1 MACMVLYTV
10 SKEILMQYK
19 LLGNTDIRIS
29 ALSLGTWAMGGGSSW
44 GPTDEKESEH
54 TIKKAL
60 DVGINFIDT
69 APAYGNGSSEEILGR
84 ALSGHRPDYIL
95 ATKCGLIWKAQ
106 DEGSVHKSRDGVT
119 IRRNLSPRSIRIQ
132 VEESL
137 KRLNTDYIDLLVT
150 HWQSIEPFFTP
161 IEETVGVL
169 EDLKREG
176 KIRAY
181 GASNVTLEQI
191 REYQKFGSLS
201 LVQERFSLLSRQNLH
216 KALYCEKENITFQA
230 YSPLE
235 RGILTGKV
243 ALDSEVVGTAKAS
256 IPWFQPEKRVQVL
269 AMLDSL
275 SEMGNRYGCPVGTL
289 VIAWTLEQTSTM
301 NVLCGARKSRH
312 IVENAQAASVH
323 LKQDDITYIDDL
335 AKTLL

>member
-1 MACMVLYTV
+1 
-10 SKEILMQYK
+10 MQYK

-29 ALSLGTWAMGGGSSW
+29 ALSLGTWAMGGGTSW
-44 GPTDEKESEH
+44 GPSDEQESVH

-60 DVGINFIDT
+60 DVGVNFLDT

-84 ALSGHRPDYIL
+84 ALCGHRTNYIL
-95 ATKCGLIWKAQ
+95 ATKCGLIWGAE

-119 IRRNLSPRSIRIQ
+119 IRRNLSPKSIKLQ
-132 VEESL
+132 VEASL
-137 KRLNTDYIDLLVT
+137 KRLNTEYIDLLVT

-161 IEETVGVL
+161 IEETVGIL
-169 EDLKREG
+169 ETLKREG

-191 REYQKFGSLS
+191 KEYQKFGTLS
-201 LVQERFSLLSRQNLH
+201 LVQERFSLLSRQNLQ

-256 IPWFQPEKRVQVL
+256 ISWFQPEKRLQVL
-269 AMLDSL
+269 AMLDQL
-275 SEMGNRYGCPVGTL
+275 TEMSRRYECSVGTL
-289 VIAWTLEQTSTM
+289 VIAWTMEQTSTM
-301 NVLCGARKSRH
+301 NVLCGARKSDH
-312 IVENAQAASVH
+312 IEENAQAASVR
-323 LKQDDITYIDDL
+323 LRGEDL
-335 AKTLL
+335 ASIDNLARSLL

>member
-1 MACMVLYTV
+1 
-10 SKEILMQYK
+10 MQYK

-29 ALSLGTWAMGGGSSW
+29 ALSLGTWAMGGGVSW
-44 GPTDEKESEH
+44 GLSDENESIH

-84 ALSGHRPDYIL
+84 ALSGHRNNYIL
-95 ATKCGLIWKAQ
+95 ATKCGLVWGAD

-119 IRRNLSPRSIRIQ
+119 IRRNLSPNSLRAQ

-137 KRLNTDYIDLLVT
+137 ARLNTDYIDLLIT
-150 HWQSIEPFFTP
+150 HWQSIEPFYTP

-169 EDLKREG
+169 EALKREG

-181 GASNVTLEQI
+181 GASNISMDQI
-191 REYQKFGSLS
+191 KEYQKFGTLS
-201 LVQERFSLLSRQNLH
+201 LVQEKFSLLSRQNLE
-216 KALYCEKENITFQA
+216 KALYCERANITFQA

-235 RGILTGKV
+235 RGILTGKI

-256 IPWFQPEKRVQVL
+256 IPWFQPEKRAQVL
-269 AMLDSL
+269 SMLENL
-275 SEMGNRYGCPVGTL
+275 TEMSTTYTCSVGTL
-289 VIAWTLEQTSTM
+289 VIAWTMAQTITM
-301 NVLCGARKSRH
+301 NVLCGARKPEH
-312 IVENAQAASVH
+312 LEENAQAASVH
-323 LKQDDITYIDDL
+323 LKGEDLTFIDNL